1 MTNPLMK
8 HSKIGRILSENVEDL
23 IFILNEKYN
32 CEYNNFQQYPISK
45 KINDYVHPQDFE
57 RVSRLL
63 KDIFRTGY
71 GSEEIQLKYDGKPFK
86 CFEIKGKSFID
97 SEDRKKKVLLIC
109 RDISKYKKLELDL
122 KRSQASFYEIIDSL
136 PEIQFWRLIQSR
148 KGINMV
154 QQTSEMIQ
162 LVFDNIPQLICWKDI
177 NLVYMGCNKNFAFLN
192 KLTEPMSIIGRRDEN
207 LIWHKGKFH
216 TFIDKEQEVIR
227 HDKPQYHAIES
238 INFSKNHQT
247 WFEINRIPLHDS
259 KNNVVGI
266 LITYE
271 DITDR
276 KLTEQKLRESEK
288 NYRHLFEN
296 SSYSII
302 LIDRKGKIIDCNQA
316 TEKIFSRKIEDLKN
330 KNFLE
335 IGLKPEKIIPIFKQ
349 RYQSV
354 LKGIIPKPIE
364 IQISRSRDGALI
376 WISIDDSI
384 VEIDGEN
391 IFQISIQDI
400 TEKKIAEQELKK
412 SQEELTVLNRELEQ
426 KVFEKT
432 KDLIESEQQYRTT
445 INSLNDPLHVVN
457 KDLEIILSNNAFISW
472 LAELDIEKQIVNK
485 KVFEAFP
492 FLHDKVYKEYEDVF
506 NNGKILLTEES
517 FILNGKEIF
526 TETRKIPIFSEGSVN
541 QIITIIRDI
550 SEKIKAE
557 QELKESEEKFRN
569 IAENSLMG
577 IMILQDG
584 LLKYFNDRV
593 TETTGYSVEEI
604 ESWVPNE
611 FAKTLHPEDR
621 EFVME
626 QAQKKQAG
634 DPDVINQYQ
643 YRIITKDGVIKWLEI
658 FAKTI
663 NYEGHPADLAM
674 TVDITDKI
682 KVEQEL
688 KESEEKFRNITEQ
701 SLMGI
706 FIIQDGLLKY
716 FNKKVVETSGYSA
729 EEIKNWSPNKFTIIT
744 HPDDLE
750 FTWEQAI
757 KKQTGDP
764 NVIHQY
770 IYRIIRKDGE
780 VRWIESFSKTINYK
794 GHPAD
799 LAMTIDI
806 TDKILAEKQL
816 KESEE
821 NFRDMI
827 MNLEVAYYKVK
838 WKGNLLYHNPAF
850 NKIVGYDIHENL
862 IGQPPPFFWE
872 NSIDREEYLEKS
884 LKDGYIRN
892 HILHLIRKDKE
903 KIVVQVNARLI
914 KDENNNPI
922 AIEGTF
928 SDVTEKFRLEQE
940 LLESEKKLRQQNIEL
955 KKLDKIKNDF
965 ITMAAHELKTP
976 LISISGYTDYILMK
990 HREYLKT
997 EITRDLLIVQRNVKR
1012 LEILMDQLLD
1022 VMKIDENVLKLKKEL
1037 VNVSKIINNCLD
1049 ELSYLINEKN
1059 LEIILNIEHEILLNA
1074 DPMRISTVFTNLIS
1088 NAIKYTSDYGWIEIS
1103 ATKKD
1108 YEYFFKVKDNGV
1120 GLTQDEIGRL
1130 FKKFERIKPT
1140 ISTKNIN
1147 IKDSGTGLGLY
1158 ITKGII
1164 TTHGGRI
1171 WAESK
1176 GLNKGTTFIFSI
1188 PI

>member
-1 MTNPLMK
+1 MTNHLMNY
-8 HSKIGRILSENVEDL
+8 SKIGQILSENIEDL

-32 CEYNNFQQYPISK
+32 CEYNNFQQYPFSK

-63 KDIFRTGY
+63 KDIFKTGY
-71 GSEEIQLKYDGKPFK
+71 GSEEIQLKEDGKPFK
-86 CFEIKGKSFID
+86 FFEIKGKSFID
-97 SEDRKKKVLLIC
+97 SEDSKKKALLIC

-122 KRSQASFYEIIDSL
+122 KRSQASFYEITDSL
-136 PEIQFWRLIQSR
+136 PEIQFWRLLQSR
-148 KGINMV
+148 KGINVV

-162 LVFDNIPQLICWKDI
+162 LVFDNIPQLICWKDT
-177 NLVYMGCNKNFAFLN
+177 NSVYMGCNKNFAFLN
-192 KLTEPMSIIGRRDEN
+192 KLTEPMSIIGRKDED

-216 TFIDKEQEVIR
+216 NFIDKEQEVIR
-227 HDKPQYHAIES
+227 NDRPQYHAIES
-238 INFSKNHQT
+238 INISENQQA

-271 DITDR
+271 DITNR

-288 NYRHLFEN
+288 KYRHLFES

-302 LIDRKGKIIDCNQA
+302 LIDKKGKIIDYNQT
-316 TEKIFSRKIEDLKN
+316 TENIFGRKIADLKN

-335 IGLKPEKIIPIFKQ
+335 VGIKPEKIIPIFKQ
-349 RYQSV
+349 RYQSI
-354 LKGIIPKPIE
+354 LKGIIPNPIE
-364 IQISRSRDGALI
+364 IQISRSVDGALM

-391 IFQISIQDI
+391 IFQVIIQDI
-400 TEKKIAEQELKK
+400 TEKKIAE
-412 SQEELTVLNRELEQ
+412 EELTALNRELEQ
-426 KVFEKT
+426 KVLERT

-457 KDLEIILSNNAFISW
+457 KDLEIILSNNALNSW
-472 LAELDIEKQIVNK
+472 LAELGIEKQIVNK

-492 FLHDKVYKEYEDVF
+492 FLPDKIYKEYEEVF
-506 NNGKILLTEES
+506 NSGKSILTVGS
-517 FILNGKEIF
+517 IILNEKEIF

-569 IAENSLMG
+569 IAEQSLMG
-577 IMILQDG
+577 ITVIQDG
-584 LLKYFNDRV
+584 VYKYFNDKV
-593 TETTGYSVEEI
+593 TETIGYSVEDI
-604 ESWVPNE
+604 KSWGPNE
-611 FAKTLHPEDR
+611 FLKIFHPEDR
-621 EFVME
+621 EFVMD
-626 QAQKKQAG
+626 QVQKKQAG
-634 DPDVINQYQ
+634 DPNVINQYQ
-643 YRIITKDGVIKWLEI
+643 YKIITKDGVSKWLDI

-663 NYEGHPADLAM
+663 NYEGHPADLVM
-674 TVDITDKI
+674 TFNITDKI
-682 KVEQEL
+682 KAEQEL
-688 KESEEKFRNITEQ
+688 KESEEKFRIITEQ
-701 SLMGI
+701 SLVGI
-706 FIIQDGLLKY
+706 SIIQDGRYKY
-716 FNKKVVETSGYSA
+716 FNKRFCEMNGYSP
-729 EEIKNWSPNKFTIIT
+729 EEINSWVPDEFAKIV
-744 HPDDLE
+744 HPDDRE
-750 FTWEQAI
+750 FVMEQAR
-757 KKQTGDP
+757 KKQVGNQDI
-764 NVIHQY
+764 VIHYQFRALRKGGEIQWRE
-770 IYRIIRKDGE
+770 IYSR
-780 VRWIESFSKTINYK
+780 TITYENS
-794 GHPAD
+794 PAD
-799 LAMTIDI
+799 LILSIDI
-806 TDKILAEKQL
+806 SDKVKAEQEL
-816 KESEE
+816 KKSEK

-838 WKGNLLYHNPAF
+838 WKGNLLYHNPAL
-850 NKIVGYDIHENL
+850 NKIAGYDINEDL
-862 IGQPPPFFWE
+862 TEQPPPFFWE
-872 NSIDREEYLEKS
+872 NSVDREEYLKKL

-892 HILHLIRKDKE
+892 YILPLIRKDKE
-903 KIVVQVNARLI
+903 KIVVQVNAHLI
-914 KDENNNPI
+914 KDESNNPI

-928 SDVTEKFRLEQE
+928 SNVTEKFRLEQE

-955 KKLDKIKNDF
+955 KKLDKVKNDF

-976 LISISGYTDYILMK
+976 LISISGYTDYILIK
-990 HREYLKT
+990 HREHLKT
-997 EITRDLLIVQRNVKR
+997 EVTRDLLIVQRNVKR
-1012 LEILMDQLLD
+1012 LEMLMDQLLD
-1022 VMKIDENVLKLKKEL
+1022 VMKIDENVLELKKEL
-1037 VNVSKIINNCLD
+1037 VNVSKIISDCLD

-1059 LEIILNIEHEILLNA
+1059 LEIILKMEHEILLNV
-1074 DPMRISTVFTNLIS
+1074 DPMRISTAFTNLLS

-1103 ATKKD
+1103 ANKKD
-1108 YEYFFKVKDNGV
+1108 YEYIFKVKDNGV

-1140 ISTKNIN
+1140 LSNKNIN

-1164 TTHGGRI
+1164 TTHGGSI

-1176 GLNKGTTFIFSI
+1176 GPNKGTSFIFSI